1 MSLRFNGIHG
11 VIIKE
16 KFELASYFFTGGGG
30 GGGRGGGERSM
41 SKLDGPFKNLIA
53 NSNFVSNSLETIKG

>member
-30 GGGRGGGERSM
+30 GGGERSM
-41 SKLDGPFKNLIA
+41 SKLDGRFKNLIA

>member
-16 KFELASYFFTGGGG
+16 KFELASYFFTGGGE
-30 GGGRGGGERSM
+30 GGERSM
-41 SKLDGPFKNLIA
+41 SKLDGRFKNLIA